1 MKTTQ
6 KFAILFSIALTVVLS
21 TFATVEAQN
30 GQRAEKAKARIEK
43 LQSELNLSDAQVTS
57 VKSILKEN
65 RSEMKEARQNK
76 DKAEM
81 KDLAKETQEKILA
94 VLTSD
99 QQAKFKEM
107 ANNRKT
113 KKKTR

>member
-6 KFAILFSIALTVVLS
+6 KFAILFSILLTVVLS
-21 TFATVEAQN
+21 TFSSVEAQN

-57 VKSILKEN
+57 IKSILKEN

-76 DKAEM
+76 DREEM
-81 KDLAKETQEKILA
+81 KDLAKETKEKILT
-94 VLTSD
+94 VLTSE

-113 KKKTR
+113 NKKSR

>member
-6 KFAILFSIALTVVLS
+6 KFAILFSIALTIVLS
-21 TFATVEAQN
+21 TFTTVEAQN

-43 LQSELNLSDAQVTS
+43 LKTELNLSDAQVTS

-113 KKKTR
+113 NKKSR

>member
-6 KFAILFSIALTVVLS
+6 KFAILFSIALTVILS
-21 TFATVEAQN
+21 TVETVEAQN

-57 VKSILKEN
+57 IKSILKEN

-76 DKAEM
+76 DREEM
-81 KDLAKETQEKILA
+81 KDLAKETQEKILS
-94 VLTSD
+94 VLTAE
-99 QQAKFKEM
+99 QQTKFKEM

-113 KKKTR
+113 NKKSR

>member
-1 MKTTQ
+1 MKTT
-6 KFAILFSIALTVVLS
+6 KN
-21 TFATVEAQN
+21 FATIFCITLAVLMTSFGNINAQN

-43 LQSELNLSDAQVTS
+43 MKTDLNLSDTQVAS
-57 VKSILKEN
+57 IQSILKDSK
-65 RSEMKEARQNK
+65 SERKEARQNK
-76 DKAEM
+76 DREEM
-81 KDLAKETQEKILA
+81 KEHAKETQDKIMT
-94 VLTSD
+94 VLNSE